1 MPHRFAS
8 CKQRLVDEVATGGH
22 LGHSDRELVKFK
34 ILDDKR
40 KTASKNSSLDRRRVD
55 FRLLRELVSK
65 IPWET
70 AFEGIQGQECWSFFK
85 YYLLRAW
92 EQAISKYQNSCRW
105 SKRLA

>member
-1 MPHRFAS
+1 MGESALVAIFAN
-8 CKQRLVDEVATGGH
+8 
-22 LGHSDRELVKFK
+22 SDRELVKFK

-70 AFEGIQGQECWSFFK
+70 AFESTGVHQRWSLFKHHLFFK
-85 YYLLRAW
+85 SKG
-92 EQAISKYQNSCRW
+92 ISNCKMSEVMQVGQKMST
-105 SKRLA
+105 